1 MEILSESLLAFG
13 AYFGSAIILTL
24 LFVLI
29 YVRTTPHN
37 EIKLMREGNAAAALG
52 LIGAVIGFVIPLST
66 VIKVSGQLPEAVL
79 WGAIAL
85 VVQIIG
91 SFVARMI
98 FPTLTADV
106 VAGKYSAAIVL
117 AGMAVSLG
125 VLQAACWTP

>member
-1 MEILSESLLAFG
+1 MAALGESLLAFG
-13 AYFGSAIILTL
+13 AYFGAALVLTV

-37 EIKLMREGNAAAALG
+37 EIKLMRAGNGAAALG
-52 LIGAVIGFVIPLST
+52 LTGAVLGFVIPLST
-66 VIKVSGQLPEAVL
+66 VIQVSYALAEAVL

-85 VVQIIG
+85 VVQIAG
-91 SFVARMI
+91 QFAARMV

-117 AGMAVSLG
+117 AGVAVCLG
-125 VLQAACWTP
+125 LLQAACWTP